1 MIVVRLYGQFHLSGM
16 VCHHTAA
23 VVPADVINGFAEGVN
38 GKHREGGEHRQ
49 HDAPAS
55 LRGQTVQNSQTDS
68 LDFHLI
74 GSQPKKPNWQ
84 YLQIYHKNKLESS
97 FLNSPSQLLFLPPEC
112 ILSTLMNQYI

>member
-23 VVPADVINGFAEGVN
+23 VIPADVINGFAEGVN

-55 LRGQTVQNSQTDS
+55 LRGQTVQIFFLSWSFQYARQN
-68 LDFHLI
+68 DFLI
-74 GSQPKKPNWQ
+74 FFMSVT
-84 YLQIYHKNKLESS
+84 
-97 FLNSPSQLLFLPPEC
+97 F
-112 ILSTLMNQYI
+112 